1 MSSTTKAIPVSL
13 KIDRNDI
20 NFSTSV
26 GGTLYGT
33 TPGGTKIVYDRN
45 TLLQYRNSPL
55 SKTPPPEL
63 AHLTEAMR
71 SKKPI
76 ASTPTKPVNPPQPT
90 PTKPTD
96 EEMFQM
102 E

>member
-71 SKKPI
+71 NKKPI
-76 ASTPTKPVNPPQPT
+76 SNTPTKPAVTQPT
-90 PTKPTD
+90 PTTKPTD